1 MKTSS
6 QAPPFLSPTTSL
18 FALLSA
24 RCVFNTSRSSTTSI
38 RVPQPL
44 LPMLCDVRNVTVTQE
59 PGGRPVNVVGLA
71 TATARLNSRPRLSYS
86 LSSRELWTQRNQFT
100 HEQLPL
106 SDYNLMV
113 GKQEQRSQTAFTIR
127 RRHSQSTSRIRTS
140 LARVIAIQWDPD
152 LTNLYIT
159 KSSV

>member
-1 MKTSS
+1 
-6 QAPPFLSPTTSL
+6 
-18 FALLSA
+18 
-24 RCVFNTSRSSTTSI
+24 
-38 RVPQPL
+38 
-44 LPMLCDVRNVTVTQE
+44 MLCDVRNVTVTQE

-100 HEQLPL
+100 LEQLPL

>member
-24 RCVFNTSRSSTTSI
+24 RCVFNTPRSSTTSI
-38 RVPQPL
+38 WVSQSL
-44 LPMLCDVRNVTVTQE
+44 LPMLCDVRNVTVRQE
-59 PGGRPVNVVGLA
+59 PGGRPVNVVSLA
-71 TATARLNSRPRLSYS
+71 TATARLNSRLCLPS
-86 LSSRELWTQRNQFT
+86 LSSSELWTRRNQFI

-106 SDYNLMV
+106 SDYNVMV
-113 GKQEQRSQTAFTIR
+113 GKHEQRSKTTFTIR
-127 RRHSQSTSRIRTS
+127 RRDCPTSRTRTS
-140 LARVIAIQWDPD
+140 LARVIAIQWNLD